1 MAMTED
7 SPLIAAEIAR
17 RHRQSLETR
26 LKRVEEALRR
36 WDEWETAR
44 AAARRSSAAAAS
56 RRAGGRPPL
65 ARATLDELRTM
76 LARELT
82 ELGGE
87 VKCGHDPAL
96 WTPTD

>member
-17 RHRQSLETR
+17 RHRQSLEAR

-36 WDEWETAR
+36 WDEWETAG
-44 AAARRSSAAAAS
+44 AAARRLSATAAP

-87 VKCGHDPAL
+87 VRCGYDPAR
-96 WTPTD
+96 WTPAD